1 MRSSSR
7 MSSYRPTEVGSHD
20 VSFIQYA
27 INDRN
32 CVSFL
37 HNIFNPAKTNVI
49 ELMVTPHGEL
59 YVDEGNTAPQE
70 YDYGVKMSTINFA
83 RPGVVNWS
91 DDAINQIALKTIERF
106 ATNEL
111 INQRLIHILTTGTDT
126 DPDNP
131 LFGLSVD
138 ELIFACTVRIMY
150 LLEMTDPIHRGP
162 TAFYQRQQADALSGP
177 ESLAAT
183 SHSFELNFFT
193 NRPMIVKR
201 NPPPSGSP
209 LQTPMPEDF
218 WVKCVTIFKR
228 KTNRVGLEMFSKLE
242 LFSNLLRDNNVRIV
256 LPTIVQ
262 LPKLYSLSREE
273 HHSRSRTTT
282 VLGTPSKT
290 IKEKGDE
297 HKIVAFCKLREDI
310 SSNHDFISFVKD
322 IQIHIKRSKIECY
335 NWMAKDA
342 RGYKNLKTDGYVQ
355 GQVEFGVF
363 DDQVKADINDP
374 SEFWNKLCIIFSI
387 NGTRKGTLVQW
398 RIQTHLG
405 VPHLVFNI
413 WNLISSMRRIQ
424 QSVAG
429 YSTATTY
436 DIMTF
441 ARDIFKDSSIHVPLT
456 ARIEDLTC
464 QVAGGLPNTAWI
476 VPSNPLLLEH
486 VYKDRILSLH
496 PSSNRTM
503 TPRINTSDNLSNF
516 SIGLSNIS
524 TIFDSCRLDADA
536 VNFNSVISALQGSRH
551 PETSEY
557 SSFLS
562 VVPVL
567 SMLLGD
573 DNFNTTG
580 ISSFGVSL
588 EVKLL
593 KENPD
598 IAQGFGIKDM
608 SDLRRFGICVCRY
621 IHDKALEIS
630 RFIKSRGLSADQAE
644 AFKQFHDVIYYLN
657 IKQSTFVI
665 HGTGSIQSDLR
676 LQHASRDIKRLR
688 DAYDRLSKT
697 NEGRLEGQSNRRQE
711 SIKRTPEFLVTEKK
725 LKGVE
730 NRIIKILG
738 EADNFDTGASEYNQL
753 SNQLH
758 KVADF
763 THDTSSPKVS
773 YLKQKMNGILAT
785 IEAILTHCRLNPAPA
800 AGPAPA
806 PGGGS
811 RYYKHHKR
819 YTLRQT
825 KRKQIRNKS
834 LRRRKRFANT
844 NRTKRKY

>member
-1 MRSSSR
+1 
-7 MSSYRPTEVGSHD
+7 
-20 VSFIQYA
+20 
-27 INDRN
+27 
-32 CVSFL
+32 
-37 HNIFNPAKTNVI
+37 
-49 ELMVTPHGEL
+49 
-59 YVDEGNTAPQE
+59 
-70 YDYGVKMSTINFA
+70 
-83 RPGVVNWS
+83 
-91 DDAINQIALKTIERF
+91 
-106 ATNEL
+106 
-111 INQRLIHILTTGTDT
+111 
-126 DPDNP
+126 
-131 LFGLSVD
+131 
-138 ELIFACTVRIMY
+138 
-150 LLEMTDPIHRGP
+150 
-162 TAFYQRQQADALSGP
+162 
-177 ESLAAT
+177 
-183 SHSFELNFFT
+183 
-193 NRPMIVKR
+193 
-201 NPPPSGSP
+201 
-209 LQTPMPEDF
+209 
-218 WVKCVTIFKR
+218 
-228 KTNRVGLEMFSKLE
+228 
-242 LFSNLLRDNNVRIV
+242 
-256 LPTIVQ
+256 
-262 LPKLYSLSREE
+262 
-273 HHSRSRTTT
+273 
-282 VLGTPSKT
+282 
-290 IKEKGDE
+290 
-297 HKIVAFCKLREDI
+297 
-310 SSNHDFISFVKD
+310 
-322 IQIHIKRSKIECY
+322 
-335 NWMAKDA
+335 
-342 RGYKNLKTDGYVQ
+342 
-355 GQVEFGVF
+355 
-363 DDQVKADINDP
+363 
-374 SEFWNKLCIIFSI
+374 
-387 NGTRKGTLVQW
+387 
-398 RIQTHLG
+398 
-405 VPHLVFNI
+405 
-413 WNLISSMRRIQ
+413 MRRIQ

-441 ARDIFKDSSIHVPLT
+441 ARDVFKDSTFHGPLT

-464 QVAGGLPNTAWI
+464 QVAGGLPNTAWL
-476 VPSNPLLLEH
+476 VSKNPLLLEGIF
-486 VYKDRILSLH
+486 KPRILSLH

-524 TIFDSCRLDADA
+524 TIFESCRRHANA
-536 VNFNSVISALQGSRH
+536 VNLISLVRAPQGSRH

-593 KENPD
+593 EENPE
-598 IAQGFGIKDM
+598 IAQRFGIKDM

-621 IHDKALEIS
+621 IHDKAFVI
-630 RFIKSRGLSADQAE
+630 SRGLRADQAE

-657 IKQSTFVI
+657 IEQSTFVI
-665 HGTGSIQSDLR
+665 HRPGNIQSDLR

-711 SIKRTPEFLVTEKK
+711 SIKRMPEFLVTEKK

-730 NRIIKILG
+730 NQIIKILG

-753 SNQLH
+753 SKQLH

-763 THDTSSPKVS
+763 THDTSYPKVS